1 MISLH
6 GLSIGRRWATIRVV
20 LAAAASLGLFMRVIR
35 GRLPVLWRG
44 VCCLG
49 LLWRHCTIAPLGGVL
64 DRLVGNI
71 VICYATVFRIARKRL
86 IARVIIIWF
95 GVLEYNVPGV

>member
-1 MISLH
+1 MMF
-6 GLSIGRRWATIRVV
+6 
-20 LAAAASLGLFMRVIR
+20 LAAAASLGLFLRVIR
-35 GRLPVLWRG
+35 SRLPVLWRG

-49 LLWRHCTIAPLGGVL
+49 LLWRQSTIAPLGGML

-71 VICYATVFRIARKRL
+71 VICYATVFRIARERFV
-86 IARVIIIWF
+86 ARVIIIWF